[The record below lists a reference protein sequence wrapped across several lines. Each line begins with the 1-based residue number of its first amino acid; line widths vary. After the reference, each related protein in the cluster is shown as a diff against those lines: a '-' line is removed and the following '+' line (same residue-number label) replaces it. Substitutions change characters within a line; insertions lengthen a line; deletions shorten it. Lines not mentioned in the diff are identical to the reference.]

1 LRTIRVCILRAYL
14 YNGLKGCKIHR
25 RKRKERK
32 MPIIHVHMF
41 EGRTLDQK
49 RKLVSAMTDAVVK
62 SLEAK
67 PETVRIL
74 LHDMSKS
81 DMSVAGV
88 LHSDK
93 KS

>member
-1 LRTIRVCILRAYL
+1 
-14 YNGLKGCKIHR
+14 
-25 RKRKERK
+25 

-49 RKLVSAMTDAVVK
+49 RKLAAAMTDAVVK
-62 SLEAK
+62 SLDAK

-74 LHDMSKS
+74 LHDMSKN

-93 KS
+93 KT

>member
-1 LRTIRVCILRAYL
+1 
-14 YNGLKGCKIHR
+14 
-25 RKRKERK
+25 

-49 RKLVSAMTDAVVK
+49 RKLAAAMTDAVVK
-62 SLEAK
+62 SLDAK

-93 KS
+93 KT

>member
-1 LRTIRVCILRAYL
+1 MLILPVCPGKILGPAVVQILRP
-14 YNGLKGCKIHR
+14 K
-25 RKRKERK
+25 KEEG
-32 MPIIHVHMF
+32 MPIIHVHLF

-49 RKLVSAMTDAVVK
+49 RKLVASMTDAVVK
-62 SLEAK
+62 SLDAK
-67 PETVRIL
+67 PDTVRIL

>member
-1 LRTIRVCILRAYL
+1 
-14 YNGLKGCKIHR
+14 
-25 RKRKERK
+25 

-49 RKLVSAMTDAVVK
+49 RKLVAAMTDAVVK
-62 SLEAK
+62 TLDSK

-74 LHDMSKS
+74 LHDMSKN

-88 LHSDK
+88 LHSEK
-93 KS
+93 KN